1 MENCRMKPT
10 IIQNIALSTLALLFA
25 GHVMAQ
31 DPSMSEVYKA
41 AESGNFAQADAM
53 MKQVLAD
60 HPNSGKAHFVQAEIF
75 AKEGRAEAARDELQI
90 AQKLAPGLPFAKP
103 QAVSELEAKLA
114 APVASTPSFNN
125 NYNAQPQHVP
135 ASEGP
140 SLLPWVLG
148 FAALAFILFIYR
160 LVSGPRNVYAPMPA
174 PGYGAPPAAP
184 MQPYGYGPT
193 PMGPSGPSMG
203 SGILGGLATGA
214 AVGAGMVAGEALMHN
229 VLGEHGSNGGLSGG
243 NGFQDNNNYQ
253 PPAPSNYDMGGNNF
267 GVQDSSS
274 WDDSSSSSGSDDW

>member
-1 MENCRMKPT
+1 MK
-10 IIQNIALSTLALLFA
+10 IKLIHKMALSLVSLLLAGQVL
-25 GHVMAQ
+25 AQ

-53 MKQVLAD
+53 MKQVLTD

-75 AKEGRAEAARDELQI
+75 AKEGRTEAAKEELQI

-114 APVASTPSFNN
+114 PAPANAPQFNN

-135 ASEGP
+135 ASSGP

-148 FAALAFILFIYR
+148 FAALAFIFFIYR

-174 PGYGAPPAAP
+174 PGYGQPPVAP

-193 PMGPSGPSMG
+193 PMGPGGSGMG

-229 VLGEHGSNGGLSGG
+229 MLGEHSSNSGGMPSG

-253 PPAPSNYDMGGNNF
+253 PPAPSNYDMGGSNF
-267 GVQDSSS
+267 GVQDSGS

>member
-1 MENCRMKPT
+1 MK
-10 IIQNIALSTLALLFA
+10 IKLIQKMALSLACLLLA
-25 GHVMAQ
+25 GQVLAQ

-53 MKQVLAD
+53 MKQVLTD

-75 AKEGRAEAARDELQI
+75 AKEGRTEAAKEELQS
-90 AQKLAPGLPFAKP
+90 AEKLAPGLPFAKP
-103 QAVSELEAKLA
+103 QAVSELQAKLA
-114 APVASTPSFNN
+114 PAPVNNPQFNN
-125 NYNAQPQHVP
+125 NYNAQPQHVA
-135 ASEGP
+135 ASSGP

-148 FAALAFILFIYR
+148 FAALAFIFFIYR

-174 PGYGAPPAAP
+174 PGYGPPPVAP

-193 PMGPSGPSMG
+193 PMGPGGSGMG

-229 VLGEHGSNGGLSGG
+229 MLGEHGSSAGGLSSG

-253 PPAPSNYDMGGNNF
+253 PPAPSNYDMGGNDF
-267 GVQDSSS
+267 GVQDSGS

>member
-1 MENCRMKPT
+1 MKIKT
-10 IIQNIALSTLALLFA
+10 IHKLALSLASLMFA
-25 GHVMAQ
+25 GHLWAQ

-53 MKQVLAD
+53 MKQVLSD

-75 AKEGRAEAARDELQI
+75 AKEGRTEAAKEELQI
-90 AQKLAPGLPFAKP
+90 AEKLAPGLPFAKA
-103 QAVSELEAKLA
+103 QAVSELQAKLA
-114 APVASTPSFNN
+114 PAPVGAPQFNN
-125 NYNAQPQHVP
+125 NYNAQAPQAP
-135 ASEGP
+135 ASSST

-148 FAALAFILFIYR
+148 FAALAFIFFIYR
-160 LVSGPRNVYAPMPA
+160 LVSGPRNVYSPMPA
-174 PGYGAPPAAP
+174 PGYGPPPTAP

-193 PMGPSGPSMG
+193 PMGPGGPGMG

-229 VLGEHGSNGGLSGG
+229 VLGEHNSGGSGAPSG
-243 NGFQDNNNYQ
+243 NGFQDYNNYQ

-267 GVQDSSS
+267 GVQDSGS